1 MKTFPTSG
9 SGQGQSDA
17 ASISLRSP
25 SKAERWGGRRMK
37 RFADFG
43 VHTNEIKN
51 KNLLVSLFSGLLKNW
66 ITDTLAAGFFQSK
79 RGPKYFL
86 ARIVLSFWQ
95 GFRKS

>member
-25 SKAERWGGRRMK
+25 SKAERWGGCRMK
-37 RFADFG
+37 TFADFG
-43 VHTNEIKN
+43 IHTNEKKN

-79 RGPKYFL
+79 RGPKYCL

>member
-1 MKTFPTSG
+1 MKTFPTSE
-9 SGQGQSDA
+9 SDQGQSDT

-25 SKAERWGGRRMK
+25 SKAERWGGCRMK
-37 RFADFG
+37 TFADFG
-43 VHTNEIKN
+43 IHTNEKKN

-79 RGPKYFL
+79 RGPKYCL
-86 ARIVLSFWQ
+86 ARIVLFFWQ